1 MGEAQKEESLHGAG
15 WLWFVAPGLPAE
27 HFFNASLMDAKPF
40 GERCVAQVV
49 LDVRLEA
56 VALAC
61 CRSDLRNIQRHEL
74 GLRELQA
81 APDELGAALLPFVTV
96 DAVP

>member
-1 MGEAQKEESLHGAG
+1 
-15 WLWFVAPGLPAE
+15 
-27 HFFNASLMDAKPF
+27 MDAKPF
-40 GERCVAQVV
+40 GERCIAQVI

-61 CRSDLRNIQRHEL
+61 CRSNLRNIQRHEL

-81 APDELGAALLPFVTV
+81 ASHELGSPLLPFVTV
-96 DAVP
+96 EAVL